1 MPAAD
6 RDIRAAL
13 HVPLRKFETFNRAR
27 PRGALHPMT
36 LTVFRRRTSH
46 TAGGRDNRTALH
58 VPLRTWYRS
67 APRAGLRP
75 TLFLMSQGGY

>member
-13 HVPLRKFETFNRAR
+13 HVPLRTLQTSNRAR
-27 PRGALHPMT
+27 PRGALHPMS
-36 LTVFRRRTSH
+36 LAVFRRRTSH

-58 VPLRTWYRS
+58 VPLRTWYRT

-75 TLFLMSQGGY
+75 LRFS